1 MVKTR
6 ISSRLIAKLLLTT
19 LVALIIAACGGGGG
33 GGGDDGDDG
42 GGDPGDSTGTGSISG
57 RLLVPSYV
65 VTDSDVND
73 VETNWV
79 PNHPA
84 GNAQSVPNPVNIGGY
99 VNVENTGVAGN
110 SFSSGD
116 RDDYYLASLTAGQT
130 LLLNI
135 GDLDSADLDLFLYD
149 SNGNQV
155 DASIGTD
162 KFESIVVPADGQY
175 YINVYAYSGASNY
188 LLSVGLTPASAL
200 PPGALRL
207 SDDFVPGDVLAKF
220 NDNTTLQARAVDPA
234 MSQFNFPQGGGNS
247 LGVQKLT
254 LNNNRVSV
262 AAKSVSGSG
271 LNEKNQ
277 LKYDTLMAI
286 KQLRGRGDVA
296 FAEPNYMLQ
305 PSAVPND
312 EYYNLQWHY
321 NQINLP
327 QTWDITTGSS
337 NVIVAVIDTGILF
350 NHPDTPARLVY
361 GYDFISTTDISG
373 DGDGIDNNPEDVGDS
388 VQAGNAS
395 SFHGT
400 HVAGTVAA
408 NTNNSIGVAGV
419 AWNVSVMPIRVL
431 GVGGGSTYDVAQ
443 GILYAAGLSNDSG
456 TVPAQRADI
465 INMSLGGGSANETS
479 QNAIAAARNAGV
491 IIIAAAGNENT
502 SQLSYPASY
511 PGVVSVSAV
520 DQNRQRAPY
529 SNYGTEV
536 DIAAPGGDTQADLNG
551 DGYADGVLS
560 IIADDSQN
568 PKQYVYSFYQGTSM
582 ASPHVAGVVALMK
595 SVYSGLTPAIFDSM
609 LSGGELTTDIG
620 NAGRD
625 DLYGYGLIDAFKAVQ
640 AAQQRNGGGTT
651 PTDPTLSVNPRT
663 LNFASTLQSNTL
675 YIEALGGDVG
685 TVTVSENIAWLS
697 VSPGQVDASGLGT
710 YTLTVN
716 RSGLAPATYSGV
728 VRVVSGVSTV
738 DVDVIM
744 QVSDTTISGDAGR
757 HYILLINNATNVP
770 VMQAEVEAEGS
781 TANYSFSGVPA
792 GNYVLVAGSDMDMDN
807 LICDAGESCG
817 AYPTLSQPSVITIG
831 SASLSNL
838 DFTTSFEYQ
847 SPTGASVTE
856 TGPAVMIY
864 PRKSTE

>member
-1 MVKTR
+1 M
-6 ISSRLIAKLLLTT
+6 
-19 LVALIIAACGGGGG
+19 ALIIAACGGGGG
-33 GGGDDGDDG
+33 GGGGGGSDDGGDDG

-57 RLLVPSYV
+57 RLIVPSYV

-73 VETNWV
+73 IETNWV

-99 VNVENTGVAGN
+99 VNEQGTGVAGN
-110 SFSSGD
+110 SFNSGD
-116 RDDYYLASLTAGQT
+116 QDDYYLASLTAGQT

-135 GDLDSADLDLFLYD
+135 GDLDSADLDLFLFD
-149 SNGNQV
+149 TNGNQI
-155 DASIGTD
+155 DSSIGVD

-234 MSQFNFPQGGGNS
+234 MSQFNFPQGAGNS
-247 LGVQKLT
+247 IGVQKLT

-262 AAKSVSGSG
+262 AAKSVSASG
-271 LNEKNQ
+271 LNERDQ
-277 LKYDTLMAI
+277 LKFDTLMAI
-286 KQLRGRGDVA
+286 KQLKGRSDVE
-296 FAEPNYMLQ
+296 FAEPNYMVQ

-327 QTWDITTGSS
+327 QTWDVTTGSS
-337 NVIVAVIDTGILF
+337 NVIVSVIDTGILF

-361 GYDFISTTDISG
+361 GYDFISSTDISG

-400 HVAGTVAA
+400 HVAGTIAA

-443 GILYAAGLSNDSG
+443 GILYSAGLSNDSG

-479 QNAIAAARNAGV
+479 QNAITAARNAGV

-536 DIAAPGGDTQADLNG
+536 DIAAPGGDTQADING

-560 IIADDSQN
+560 TIADDSQS
-568 PKQYVYSFYQGTSM
+568 PQQYVYSFYQGTSM
-582 ASPHVAGVVALMK
+582 ASPHVAGVAALMK

-625 DLYGYGLIDAFKAVQ
+625 DLYGYGLVDAFKAVQ
-640 AAQQRNGGGTT
+640 AAQQRGGGGTT

-663 LNFASTLQSNTL
+663 LNFRCQPGKAKRRLVVPGSR
-675 YIEALGGDVG
+675 EAILETRRAVG
-685 TVTVSENIAWLS
+685 A
-697 VSPGQVDASGLGT
+697 
-710 YTLTVN
+710 
-716 RSGLAPATYSGV
+716 
-728 VRVVSGVSTV
+728 
-738 DVDVIM
+738 
-744 QVSDTTISGDAGR
+744 
-757 HYILLINNATNVP
+757 
-770 VMQAEVEAEGS
+770 
-781 TANYSFSGVPA
+781 
-792 GNYVLVAGSDMDMDN
+792 
-807 LICDAGESCG
+807 
-817 AYPTLSQPSVITIG
+817 
-831 SASLSNL
+831 
-838 DFTTSFEYQ
+838 
-847 SPTGASVTE
+847 
-856 TGPAVMIY
+856 
-864 PRKSTE
+864 